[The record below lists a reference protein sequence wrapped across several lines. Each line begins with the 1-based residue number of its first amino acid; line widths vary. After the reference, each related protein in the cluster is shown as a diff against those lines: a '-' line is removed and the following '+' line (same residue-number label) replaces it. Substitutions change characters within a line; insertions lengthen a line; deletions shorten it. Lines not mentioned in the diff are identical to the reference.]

1 MRIALAATLLIAL
14 GLHTVP
20 LPAAA
25 APREVCL
32 TKAEQRAALASGQ
45 AITLAAAIRAAHLS
59 VRGRG
64 VREVVNARL
73 CRHPEGLRYVLT
85 VLARDG
91 RVTRATIDA
100 TSGKLV
106 GAN

>member
-1 MRIALAATLLIAL
+1 MRTTIAAIVLFAMS
-14 GLHTVP
+14 
-20 LPAAA
+20 LPAGAS
-25 APREVCL
+25 PREVCL
-32 TKAEQRAALASGQ
+32 SKAEQRAAIASGQ
-45 AITLAAAIRAAHLS
+45 AVTLASAIRSAHLS

-64 VREVVNARL
+64 VGEVVNARL

-100 TSGKLV
+100 TSGKLM